1 MWKAR
6 VVQWQNA
13 GISVTSMTPTEGAL
27 AYVSGFVIPK
37 NSPNKE
43 GAYAYL
49 DAMLDKSAQEAF
61 AVDMGYNPTVSN
73 AVVAPDLNKR
83 IGFTPDE
90 IKKLVDLDYNYLNKN
105 DFQSDERP
113 TSLLSATTLV
123 GPATVFV
130 AAGLLVPLAILF
142 RYSFDKVD
150 ARRIMIETFS
160 FDNYVKFFSDP
171 YYTGVLATT
180 LRVAA
185 LCTVVCLAMGLPLA
199 YVLARTQSRFK
210 NVLIM
215 LVVLPLFVG
224 NAVRAAGW
232 MTLFGSKGFLNVT
245 LMQLGIITQ
254 PLQIMFTEGAVIA
267 GIIAVNLPYMVLTLQ
282 SVIEGI
288 NRNVEEAAFSLGA
301 GPATMFR
308 RVLLPLS
315 LPGILAGT
323 ILTFI
328 LGMNAYATPVLLG
341 GPKFKMMGPL
351 VYGQF
356 QLNNWPFGAS
366 VAFVL
371 MTATLTL
378 TATANILIQRRFRR

>member
-1 MWKAR
+1 MAATSKA
-6 VVQWQNA
+6 QLQ
-13 GISVTSMTPTEGAL
+13 GD
-27 AYVSGFVIPK
+27 
-37 NSPNKE
+37 
-43 GAYAYL
+43 
-49 DAMLDKSAQEAF
+49 DAH
-61 AVDMGYNPTVSN
+61 
-73 AVVAPDLNKR
+73 
-83 IGFTPDE
+83 
-90 IKKLVDLDYNYLNKN
+90 
-105 DFQSDERP
+105 
-113 TSLLSATTLV
+113 TSLLSATVLA
-123 GPATVFV
+123 GPATLFV
-130 AAGLLVPLAILF
+130 VAGLLLPLAILF
-142 RYSFDKVD
+142 RYSFNTIDR
-150 ARRIMIETFS
+150 RRIMLETFS
-160 FDNYVKFFSDP
+160 LDNYIKFFADP

-185 LCTVVCLAMGLPLA
+185 LCTLTCLVMALPLA
-199 YVLARTQSRFK
+199 YVLARTQSRYK

-232 MTLFGSKGFLNVT
+232 MVAFGSKGFLNVS
-245 LMQLGIITQ
+245 LLQVGIISA
-254 PLQIMFTEGAVIA
+254 PLQIMYTETAVIV

-301 GPATMFR
+301 GPVMMFR
-308 RVLLPLS
+308 RVLLPLA

-371 MTATLTL
+371 MTATLAL
-378 TATANILIQRRFRR
+378 TATANILVQRRFRR

>member
-1 MWKAR
+1 MA
-6 VVQWQNA
+6 A
-13 GISVTSMTPTEGAL
+13 T
-27 AYVSGFVIPK
+27 
-37 NSPNKE
+37 
-43 GAYAYL
+43 
-49 DAMLDKSAQEAF
+49 
-61 AVDMGYNPTVSN
+61 
-73 AVVAPDLNKR
+73 APAH
-83 IGFTPDE
+83 
-90 IKKLVDLDYNYLNKN
+90 
-105 DFQSDERP
+105 FQSDEKP
-113 TSLLSATTLV
+113 TSLLSATTLI

-130 AAGLLVPLAILF
+130 VAGLLLPLAILF

-150 ARRIMIETFS
+150 ARRIMIDTFS

-185 LCTVVCLAMGLPLA
+185 LCTVICLAMGLPLA
-199 YVLARTQSRFK
+199 YVLARTQSRYK

-245 LMQLGIITQ
+245 LMQFGIITQ
-254 PLQIMFTEGAVIA
+254 PLQIMYTEGAVIA

>member
-1 MWKAR
+1 MTATVAAR
-6 VVQWQNA
+6 FP
-13 GISVTSMTPTEGAL
+13 G
-27 AYVSGFVIPK
+27 
-37 NSPNKE
+37 
-43 GAYAYL
+43 
-49 DAMLDKSAQEAF
+49 
-61 AVDMGYNPTVSN
+61 
-73 AVVAPDLNKR
+73 
-83 IGFTPDE
+83 
-90 IKKLVDLDYNYLNKN
+90 
-105 DFQSDERP
+105 DERP
-113 TSLLSATTLV
+113 ASLLSATTLI

-130 AAGLLVPLAILF
+130 AAGLLAPLAILL
-142 RYSFDKVD
+142 RYSFDTLDRHRMMVT
-150 ARRIMIETFS
+150 AFS
-160 FDNYVKFFSDP
+160 LSNYGKFFADP
-171 YYTGVLATT
+171 YYTGVLWTT

-185 LCTVVCLAMGLPLA
+185 LCTAVCLVMALPLA

-232 MTLFGSKGFLNVT
+232 MTIFGSRGFLNVT
-245 LMQLGIITQ
+245 LMQLGIITE
-254 PLQIMFTEGAVIA
+254 PVQIMYTEGAVVA

-282 SVIEGI
+282 SVVEGI

-301 GPATMFR
+301 GPLVMFR
-308 RVLLPLS
+308 RVLLPLW

-341 GPKFKMMGPL
+341 GPKFRMMGPL

-356 QLNNWPFGAS
+356 QLNNWPFGAA

-371 MTATLTL
+371 MAATLTL
-378 TATANILIQRRFRR
+378 TATANILVQRRYRR

>member
-1 MWKAR
+1 MAVIAQAIQPDDKP
-6 VVQWQNA
+6 
-13 GISVTSMTPTEGAL
+13 TP
-27 AYVSGFVIPK
+27 
-37 NSPNKE
+37 
-43 GAYAYL
+43 
-49 DAMLDKSAQEAF
+49 
-61 AVDMGYNPTVSN
+61 
-73 AVVAPDLNKR
+73 
-83 IGFTPDE
+83 
-90 IKKLVDLDYNYLNKN
+90 
-105 DFQSDERP
+105 
-113 TSLLSATTLV
+113 LLSATSLV
-123 GPATVFV
+123 GPATIFV
-130 AAGLLVPLAILF
+130 VIGLLAPLAILL
-142 RYSFDKVD
+142 RYSFNSIDP
-150 ARRIMIETFS
+150 RRIMQETFTLA
-160 FDNYVKFFSDP
+160 NYEKFFSDS
-171 YYTGVLATT
+171 YYTSILLTT
-180 LRVAA
+180 MRVAA
-185 LCTVVCLAMGLPLA
+185 LCTVICLVMGLPLA
-199 YVLARTQSRFK
+199 YVLARTQTRFK

-232 MTLFGSKGFLNVT
+232 MVVFGTKGFLNVS
-245 LMQLGIITQ
+245 LMQLGLIGQ
-254 PLQIMFTEGAVIA
+254 PLQIMYTEGAVIA

-288 NRNVEEAAFSLGA
+288 NRNLEEAAFSLGA

-366 VAFVL
+366 AAFVL
-371 MTATLTL
+371 MTATLLL
-378 TATANILIQRRFRR
+378 TATANLLVQRRLRR

>member
-1 MWKAR
+1 MAAAGPTQLKA
-6 VVQWQNA
+6 
-13 GISVTSMTPTEGAL
+13 
-27 AYVSGFVIPK
+27 
-37 NSPNKE
+37 
-43 GAYAYL
+43 
-49 DAMLDKSAQEAF
+49 DEA
-61 AVDMGYNPTVSN
+61 S
-73 AVVAPDLNKR
+73 
-83 IGFTPDE
+83 
-90 IKKLVDLDYNYLNKN
+90 
-105 DFQSDERP
+105 

-130 AAGLLVPLAILF
+130 AAGLLVPLAILL
-142 RYSFDKVD
+142 RYSFNRLDP
-150 ARRIMIETFS
+150 RRIMVETFS
-160 FDNYVKFFSDP
+160 LDNYVKFFSDP
-171 YYTGVLATT
+171 YYTGVLWTT

-185 LCTVVCLAMGLPLA
+185 LCTVICLVMGLPLA

-232 MTLFGSKGFLNVT
+232 MTVFGSKGFLNVA
-245 LMQLGIITQ
+245 LMKLGVVSE
-254 PLQIMFTEGAVIA
+254 PLQIMYTEGAVVA

-288 NRNVEEAAFSLGA
+288 NRSVEEAAFSLGA
-301 GPATMFR
+301 GPITMFR

-315 LPGILAGT
+315 LPGLIAGT

-341 GPKFKMMGPL
+341 GPKFRMMGPL
-351 VYGQF
+351 IYGQF

-366 VAFVL
+366 VAFIL
-371 MTATLTL
+371 MTATLAL
-378 TATANILIQRRFRR
+378 TATANVLVQRRFRQQ

>member
-1 MWKAR
+1 MA
-6 VVQWQNA
+6 A
-13 GISVTSMTPTEGAL
+13 TA
-27 AYVSGFVIPK
+27 A
-37 NSPNKE
+37 
-43 GAYAYL
+43 
-49 DAMLDKSAQEAF
+49 AQ
-61 AVDMGYNPTVSN
+61 
-73 AVVAPDLNKR
+73 
-83 IGFTPDE
+83 
-90 IKKLVDLDYNYLNKN
+90 
-105 DFQSDERP
+105 FQSDETP
-113 TSLLSATTLV
+113 TSLFSATTLV
-123 GPATVFV
+123 GPATLFV
-130 AAGLLVPLAILF
+130 AAGLLVPLLILL
-142 RYSFDKVD
+142 RYSFNSVD
-150 ARRIMIETFS
+150 RRRMMVETFAL
-160 FDNYVKFFSDP
+160 DNYIKFFADP
-171 YYTGVLATT
+171 YYTGVLWTT

-185 LCTVVCLAMGLPLA
+185 LCTLTCLVMALPLA

-232 MTLFGSKGFLNVT
+232 MTIFGSKGFLNVT
-245 LMQLGIITQ
+245 LMQLGVVSE
-254 PLQIMFTEGAVIA
+254 PLEIMFTEGAVVA

-301 GPATMFR
+301 NPLTMFR

-351 VYGQF
+351 VFGQF

-371 MTATLTL
+371 MTATLGL
-378 TATANILIQRRFRR
+378 TATADILIQRRFRR